1 MSNIARRR
9 ATLRAG
15 LTASAFLSA
24 TVLGFPAHAD
34 PAAQTLDIAAFEQL
48 KSLAGRW
55 EGRIDDAEHRLAA
68 VEYEVTSNGRTVIE
82 RQFPGTGHEMVT
94 VYYLAYDRL
103 QATHYCAMGNQP
115 AYKLASAST
124 PANIVMEA
132 AGGTGFDPERD
143 TRANG
148 ERIEIVSPGEIRV
161 EFQFRKGNE
170 PPTSA
175 RLLLSRVPA
184 RAPEPVPPPA
194 GS

>member
-1 MSNIARRR
+1 MSNIAGWR
-9 ATLRAG
+9 AA
-15 LTASAFLSA
+15 LTASVFLSA

-34 PAAQTLDIAAFEQL
+34 PAAQTLDVAAFEQL

-55 EGRIDDAEHRLAA
+55 EGRIDDAEHKLAA

-124 PANIVMEA
+124 PLNIVMEA

-143 TRANG
+143 QRANG
-148 ERIEIVSPGEIRV
+148 ERIEIVSPSEIRV
-161 EFQFRKGNE
+161 EFQFRTGNE

-175 RLLLSRVPA
+175 RLLLSRVPV
-184 RAPEPVPPPA
+184 RSPEPVPPPA
-194 GS
+194 KP